1 MYVSQRMFLLH
12 CLILDHL
19 SLDRRVK
26 KHFHLTKE
34 IAELEPA
41 ISKRKIEVLLARTL
55 LLLLQGLE
63 KDLLD
68 LPEMTKQ
75 KKRSNR
81 LYYLDDFETCAVDLF
96 ELHNQ

>member
-1 MYVSQRMFLLH
+1 M
-12 CLILDHL
+12 
-19 SLDRRVK
+19 
-26 KHFHLTKE
+26 HFHLTKE
-34 IAELEPA
+34 TAELEPA

-75 KKRSNR
+75 KKRSNH
-81 LYYLDDFETCAVDLF
+81 LYYLDDFETCAVDLL
-96 ELHNQ
+96 ELHNR